1 MLPTPLLS
9 RMLIIDIAPPSV
21 DDWKDWMDATYGD
34 EGWARTTYMFLK
46 RFEAE
51 NYLIQVPRTPEGL
64 DAYPVPRTW
73 TALATLMTKNISDSE
88 TIRGLVGEEVGQKF
102 GAFLK
107 VDVDLNELM
116 REPEIFVELGED
128 ARYMAALMLSSWIGD
143 HLKKPDR
150 AFPLIDVMSG
160 ESREYLLLTCLTISR
175 RKLVLFLKGLFIHD
189 AQYKDMLSEVALK
202 IRDEIAV

>member
-21 DDWKDWMDATYGD
+21 DDWKDWMDATHGD
-34 EGWARTTYMFLK
+34 KGWARSAYVFLK

-73 TALATLMTKNISDSE
+73 TALATLMANNLSDSE
-88 TIRGLVGEEVGQKF
+88 TIQGLVGEEVGIKF

-107 VDVDLNELM
+107 VDVDLNDLM
-116 REPEIFVELGED
+116 REPMKFVELNED
-128 ARYMAALMLSSWIGD
+128 ARYMTALMLSSWIGD
-143 HLKKPDR
+143 HLAKPER
-150 AFPLIDVMSG
+150 AFPLIDAMSG

-175 RKLVLFLKGLFIHD
+175 RKLVLFLKNLFIG
-189 AQYKDMLSEVALK
+189 LLFGF
-202 IRDEIAV
+202 